1 MFHPNKKVAS
11 DGLPSDRTNNQKAD
25 AAANALDAY
34 GDGFSDPDDGTFS
47 VLLADLMHYCD
58 REDMDF
64 DHELAK
70 ARMHHDAEK

>member
-11 DGLPSDRTNNQKAD
+11 DGLPSDRTNAQKAD
-25 AAANALDAY
+25 SAECTLYAY
-34 GDGFSDPDDGTFS
+34 DNDGMLCD
-47 VLLADLMHYCD
+47 LLADLMHYCD